1 MEAKYP
7 LSIRHATSP
16 YLQDPSLQLVS
27 PVPLA
32 RPKPIEPTSAQ
43 RKQIDPNPVM
53 MKANPHLRGRRQ
65 ASDLS
70 L

>member
-1 MEAKYP
+1 
-7 LSIRHATSP
+7 
-16 YLQDPSLQLVS
+16 
-27 PVPLA
+27 LA